1 VGVDIER
8 NSSFVEY
15 AEQMAN
21 VSYVVDSSASA
32 AVKAVIE
39 TRKWDLALIDGDHT
53 FRGCLQDF
61 TFVRNHAKRIALHD
75 IISDSCPGVRGVWQL
90 VSNVVP
96 SELISIYVDQYED
109 VFERTNQNFLGI
121 GLIDFEARGRWLA
134 GTA

>member
-1 VGVDIER
+1 
-8 NSSFVEY
+8 
-15 AEQMAN
+15 MPN

-32 AVKAVIE
+32 AVKALIE
-39 TRKWDLALIDGDHT
+39 TRTWDLVLIDGDHS

-61 TFVRNHAKRIALHD
+61 ISVRNYAKRIALHD

-96 SELISIYVDQYED
+96 GEWISVYVDQYKD

-121 GLIDFEARGRWLA
+121 GLIDFEARGRWSA